1 MAKKNVTTTENKAEE
16 QAPVEAESGTGNQN
30 TELSDRIEDLSAEVA
45 QWKGAHDE
53 ACALVAR
60 MHAAAV
66 GEVRGPKRGVV
77 EDVEDVIN
85 RLRARVAELERN
97 AAVERCDVGSTSS
110 GDDKDLAVEAYNL
123 YVKGQADGEYHAWS
137 ELDPPTQKLWRD
149 GYNHVASGGKPRT
162 DYEQAV
168 RYLILSA
175 Q

>member
-1 MAKKNVTTTENKAEE
+1 MARDEYIAE
-16 QAPVEAESGTGNQN
+16 
-30 TELSDRIEDLSAEVA
+30 LRAEVVREKESHA
-45 QWKGAHDE
+45 E
-53 ACALVAR
+53 ACAQLAR
-60 MHAAAV
+60 IHAFAV
-66 GEVRGPKRGVV
+66 GEVAGPKRGVV

-85 RLRARVAELERN
+85 GLRARLAELESN
-97 AAVERCDVGSTSS
+97 AAVERRDVGSTAS
-110 GDDKDLAVEAYNL
+110 GEDKDMAVEAYNL

-149 GYNHVASGGKPRT
+149 GYNHVAGGGKPRT

>member
-1 MAKKNVTTTENKAEE
+1 MAKQKEKGKETEGQTDAAAGQAEN
-16 QAPVEAESGTGNQN
+16 NQD
-30 TELSDRIEDLSAEVA
+30 TSLSAELEHWRGSA
-45 QWKGAHDE
+45 HQWKDAYD
-53 ACALVAR
+53 AVCAQLAR
-60 MHAAAV
+60 IHAAAV
-66 GEVRGPKRGVV
+66 GEVTGPKRGVV

-85 RLRARVAELERN
+85 GLRARVAELESN

-110 GDDKDLAVEAYNL
+110 GDDKDLAVKAYNL

-149 GYNHVASGGKPRT
+149 GYNHVAGGGKPRT